1 MFLVPV
7 WRFITDPLCCAE
19 SVDGSES
26 LIAIDV
32 NNSDVASFEMLTQR
46 LPQEAEKYN
55 VIY

>member
-7 WRFITDPLCCAE
+7 WRFITDPLCCVE

-32 NNSDVASFEMLTQR
+32 NNSDVAYFEMLTQHLTR
-46 LPQEAEKYN
+46 EGEKYN